1 MNDIVNISAYR
12 FVRID
17 DAEGLREQIL
27 ASAQLA
33 RLKGTVLIAEEGIN
47 LFLAGHAASIAEWTT
62 GLTADSRFAGIE
74 FKTSYS
80 GELPFKRLKVKVKRE
95 IIRMNRPTI
104 RPEQSRAPAI
114 TAATLSRWLARGG
127 DDDGRPLVM
136 LDTRN
141 GFEVDFGSFDGALDW
156 RLQRFSDFPAALSDH
171 LEALRGKA
179 VVGYCTGG
187 IRCEKAVLLMHELG
201 LASAYQLE
209 GGILRWFEQSGE
221 RAPGWHGDCFVFDE
235 RVALDSALT
244 PSAAA

>member
-1 MNDIVNISAYR
+1 
-12 FVRID
+12 
-17 DAEGLREQIL
+17 L
-27 ASAQLA
+27 A
-33 RLKGTVLIAEEGIN
+33 
-47 LFLAGHAASIAEWTT
+47 
-62 GLTADSRFAGIE
+62 ADSRFAGIE

-80 GELPFKRLKVKVKRE
+80 AEMPFRRLKVKVKRE

-104 RPEQSRAPAI
+104 RPDQGRAPAI

-141 GFEVDFGSFDGALDW
+141 GFEVDCGSFDGALDW

-187 IRCEKAVLLMHELG
+187 IRCEKAVLLMRELG
-201 LASAYQLE
+201 LTSAHQLE
-209 GGILRWFEQSGE
+209 GGILRWFEQTGE

-235 RVALDSALT
+235 RVALDAALT
-244 PSAAA
+244 PSAAV